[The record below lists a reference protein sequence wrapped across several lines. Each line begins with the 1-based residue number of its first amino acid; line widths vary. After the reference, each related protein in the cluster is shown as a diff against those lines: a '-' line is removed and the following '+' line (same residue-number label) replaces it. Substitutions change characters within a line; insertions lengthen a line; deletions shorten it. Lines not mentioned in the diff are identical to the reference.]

1 MESVE
6 SGKWRSEWVSRDI
19 AEWSGMV
26 WSMEWYGV
34 VRSGMVEKLQTHPIQ
49 AVTRLSAFLVKG
61 LHAFESVTCV
71 ADR

>member
-34 VRSGMVEKLQTHPIQ
+34 VRSGMVEKLQTHQIPSK
-49 AVTRLSAFLVKG
+49 LSQDFQPFLSRDCMPSS
-61 LHAFESVTCV
+61 L
-71 ADR
+71 